1 MSILYIILII
11 SKASFF
17 LSILPRLLLA
27 FQILLFSTLWPLP
40 CGRFRN
46 YLLRTMCSYLLGIW
60 VQEEITPPLPLPPPA
75 GHLGPQNRRHL
86 RRHHLNKSPLNDEN
100 DQSESDETATEAT
113 ITTKETQTDDEATA
127 PSSSSPSSSS
137 LSSSS
142 FKLFVANSL
151 TPLDGAMI
159 SLIRE
164 RLEVGNTLR
173 LHPLLSW
180 LFGYR
185 SMRRRPTA
193 GSGGVGLSGGTALCK
208 WASERVTEGSVTHSS
223 FLCDLKSFW
232 KKTLGRGRQING
244 HLWTDKPIFWYD
256 LI

>member
-1 MSILYIILII
+1 
-11 SKASFF
+11 
-17 LSILPRLLLA
+17 
-27 FQILLFSTLWPLP
+27 
-40 CGRFRN
+40 
-46 YLLRTMCSYLLGIW
+46 MCSYLLGIW

-86 RRHHLNKSPLNDEN
+86 RRHHLNKSPLNDDN

-113 ITTKETQTDDEATA
+113 ITTKETQTDNEDTA

-193 GSGGVGLSGGTALCK
+193 GSGGVGLSGAATALELSLDDAADAGKTGLLVFPEMTSTNGKAVVSFEEKLVCCRK
-208 WASERVTEGSVTHSS
+208 AAMSVKTSTMLTSEEEVHRNVPEDS
-223 FLCDLKSFW
+223 FF
-232 KKTLGRGRQING
+232 IF
-244 HLWTDKPIFWYD
+244 HLDVD
-256 LI
+256 SR